1 MGQVLGPHSSLFP
14 FPAESPIFSL
24 TIIFLGEE
32 GPRISREDDKSQLIF
47 SLGAA
52 SSAIQTRALRHYGT

>member
-1 MGQVLGPHSSLFP
+1 LM
-14 FPAESPIFSL
+14 
-24 TIIFLGEE
+24 IIFLGEE